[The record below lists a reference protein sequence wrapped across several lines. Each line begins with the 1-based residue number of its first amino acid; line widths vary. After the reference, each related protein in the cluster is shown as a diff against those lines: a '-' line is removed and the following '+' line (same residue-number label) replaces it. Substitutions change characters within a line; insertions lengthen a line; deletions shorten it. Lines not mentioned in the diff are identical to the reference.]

1 MCTVTYLPL
10 PNNNFIFTSNRDETP
25 HRKTLKPE
33 HYLEDGVALYYPK
46 DKKAGGTWIGV
57 SNKTRLVCLL
67 NGAFENHIRKPPYK
81 MSRGI
86 VVKNTLKT
94 KDLDKYLTEYD
105 FENIEPFTLIVLD
118 WEAGFVARELVWNG
132 NTKFIKT
139 LPKEPKIWSSSPLYN
154 TKMKTE
160 RNKWFKNWIA
170 KNNFRREDILK
181 FHQNENLGSSENSI
195 KMKRFLVETVS
206 TSQIEKSGGNIDF
219 TYYDYLSNSISK
231 AQMI

>member
-25 HRKTLKPE
+25 LRKTLKPE
-33 HYLEDGVALYYPK
+33 HYLEDGVALYCPK

-86 VVKNTLKT
+86 VVKNTLKI
-94 KDLDKYLTEYD
+94 KDLDKYLTEND

-118 WEAGFVARELVWNG
+118 WKADFVARELVWNG
-132 NTKFIKT
+132 STKFIKT

-154 TKMKTE
+154 TKMKTK

-170 KNNFRREDILK
+170 KNNFTSEDILK
-181 FHQNENLGSSENSI
+181 FHQNEHLGSAENSI

-206 TSQIEKSGGNIDF
+206 TSQIEKSEENIDF
-219 TYYDYLSNSISK
+219 IYYDYLSNSISK